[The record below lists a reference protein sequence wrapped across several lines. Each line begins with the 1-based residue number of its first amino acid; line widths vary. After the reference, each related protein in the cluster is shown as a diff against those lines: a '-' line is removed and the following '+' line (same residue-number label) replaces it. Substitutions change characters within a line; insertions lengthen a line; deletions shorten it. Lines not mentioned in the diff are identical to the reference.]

1 MKKMIRQ
8 FKSSILMQ
16 LTGIIGLVIIV
27 LMTSIMIT
35 QNYINKMERSS
46 AESLCSSL
54 LKQSYDALGLYQE
67 ELRDSPGRLSY
78 GYYSGEGVTHLNEG
92 RPLFARTPDSNFT
105 LANFM
110 RSHLYASLGAVK
122 LGLDILFKQEGV
134 KVDKILG
141 HGGLFKTPVV
151 GQTYL
156 AAAVNAPVTVMST
169 ASEGGPW
176 GMALL
181 ALYMLE
187 KKEAGTDSFPA
198 LETWLEDKIFCR
210 FEGTTIEP
218 DAADVAGF
226 ETFTDHYSAGL
237 DAERAAVECMRW

>member
-105 LANFM
+105 LANCM
-110 RSHLYASLGAVK
+110 RSRL
-122 LGLDILFKQEGV
+122 
-134 KVDKILG
+134 
-141 HGGLFKTPVV
+141 
-151 GQTYL
+151 
-156 AAAVNAPVTVMST
+156 
-169 ASEGGPW
+169 
-176 GMALL
+176 
-181 ALYMLE
+181 
-187 KKEAGTDSFPA
+187 
-198 LETWLEDKIFCR
+198 
-210 FEGTTIEP
+210 
-218 DAADVAGF
+218 
-226 ETFTDHYSAGL
+226 
-237 DAERAAVECMRW
+237 